1 MVFRLANRF
10 TASLSM
16 AGALASAM
24 LFMVPAQAQDS
35 SPMSL
40 ADRVARLE
48 QQQQNVDKG
57 RGDLLNQLQQMQ
69 SQMRDMQGQIEELQ
83 HQVQQLQDQSK
94 AQYTDLDSRVGRLE
108 KGANPNP
115 APAASSTSPAP
126 AATSPAAASTAAANP
141 ATPPPA
147 PSAAAESTAQK
158 SAALN
163 AYNAAFKSL
172 KAGDYVS
179 SSRGFREFIEKYPND
194 ALTPNAFYWLGESY
208 YATTNYQVAVEAFK
222 HLLSQYPQSDKV
234 PDATLKLGYSQ
245 LEMKQTD
252 AGTTTLKS
260 VLAKYPNSNAAKL
273 AQERLRRLSQQPSH

>member
-1 MVFRLANRF
+1 MVFRLAKRF
-10 TASLSM
+10 TAGLSM

-24 LFMVPAQAQDS
+24 LFMASAQAQDS

-48 QQQQNVDKG
+48 QQQQGQDKG

-69 SQMRDMQGQIEELQ
+69 TQMRDMQGQIEDLQ
-83 HQVQQLQDQSK
+83 HQVQQLQDQGK

-108 KGANPNP
+108 KGGNSNPAPATSNGGP
-115 APAASSTSPAP
+115 APAAS
-126 AATSPAAASTAAANP
+126 AATASTAAANP
-141 ATPPPA
+141 APAASA
-147 PSAAAESTAQK
+147 PSAPTESAAQK

-163 AYNAAFKSL
+163 AYNVAFKSL

-179 SSRGFREFIEKYPND
+179 SSRGFREFIEKYPSD

-208 YATTNYQVAVEAFK
+208 YATTNYQVAVEAFR
-222 HLLSQYPQSDKV
+222 HLLNQYPQSDKA

-252 AGTTTLKS
+252 AGTATLKS

-273 AQERLRRLSQQPSH
+273 AQERLRRLSQQPSR